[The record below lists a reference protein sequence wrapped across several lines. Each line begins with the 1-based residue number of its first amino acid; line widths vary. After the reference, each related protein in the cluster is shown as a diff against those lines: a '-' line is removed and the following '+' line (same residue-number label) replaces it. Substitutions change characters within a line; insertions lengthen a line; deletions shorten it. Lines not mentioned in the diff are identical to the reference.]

1 MRTPERI
8 RRARPPAGRAR
19 TWVLLALVPAAFGL
33 FGCGES
39 KEQKAEKTVCA
50 ARSEIKEKVSSLQSV
65 TPTTASISEIK
76 TDVNGIVED
85 LGKIRD
91 ALPDLSGPRREEITK
106 ATETFAKDA
115 SEAVGS
121 LKTTGSISS
130 VETELRSALTGLQKA
145 YETALAPIK
154 CS

>member
-65 TPTTASISEIK
+65 TP
-76 TDVNGIVED
+76 DDRVD
-85 LGKIRD
+85 LRD
-91 ALPDLSGPRREEITK
+91 QDRCQRHRRRPRQ
-106 ATETFAKDA
+106 D
-115 SEAVGS
+115 
-121 LKTTGSISS
+121 
-130 VETELRSALTGLQKA
+130 
-145 YETALAPIK
+145 P
-154 CS
+154 

>member
-1 MRTPERI
+1 MTSPEPLNGG
-8 RRARPPAGRAR
+8 RPPAARA
-19 TWVLLALVPAAFGL
+19 WVLLALVPAAFGL

-65 TPTTASISEIK
+65 TPTTASVTEIK

-91 ALPDLSGPRREEITK
+91 ALPELSAPRREEITK
-106 ATETFAKDA
+106 ATEAFAKEA

-121 LKTTGSISS
+121 LKTTGSVSS
-130 VETELRSALTGLQKA
+130 VETALRSALTGLQKA